1 MTNPINATETESGAQ
16 VDQIAEDLY
25 RISTP
30 IPPEVMPGGFT
41 FNQFLLVDEEPL
53 LFHTGPRR
61 LFPLVRAA
69 VERVLPLERLRFIA
83 FSHVEADE
91 CGSLNDWLRAA
102 PDSQPLCS
110 ELAAMVSI
118 SDLAD
123 RPPRALADGE
133 TVSLGRHRL
142 TWLATPHLPHGMEC
156 GYFFDE
162 RSGTLLCGD
171 LFTQP
176 GNEVPALTTSGD
188 SIWGPSEAMRES
200 FSYFADLRDPQALTE
215 KLAAKKPELL
225 ACMHGTS
232 YQGDGASLLSR
243 LGEALAR

>member
-1 MTNPINATETESGAQ
+1 MTLSKTTTSKESGTSIEE
-16 VDQIAEDLY
+16 IAEDLF

-41 FNQFLLVDEEPL
+41 FNQFLIVDDEPL

-61 LFPLVRAA
+61 LFPVTRDA
-69 VERVLPLERLRFIA
+69 VQHVLPLERLRFIA

-102 PDSQPLCS
+102 PSSEPLCS
-110 ELAAMVSI
+110 EIGALVSI

-123 RPPRALADGE
+123 RPPRGLADGE
-133 TVSLGRHRL
+133 QVSLGRHRV

-156 GYFFDE
+156 GYFFEE
-162 RSGTLLCGD
+162 RTRTLLCGD

-176 GNEVPALTTSGD
+176 GNQVPAVSTSEA
-188 SIWGPSEAMRES
+188 SIWDPSES
-200 FSYFADLRDPQALTE
+200 FRVSFPYASLRDPKALTE
-215 KLAAKKPELL
+215 KLAANEPELL
-225 ACMHGTS
+225 ACMHGS
-232 YQGDGASLLSR
+232 SFRGDGASLLRR
-243 LGEALAR
+243 LGEALAG